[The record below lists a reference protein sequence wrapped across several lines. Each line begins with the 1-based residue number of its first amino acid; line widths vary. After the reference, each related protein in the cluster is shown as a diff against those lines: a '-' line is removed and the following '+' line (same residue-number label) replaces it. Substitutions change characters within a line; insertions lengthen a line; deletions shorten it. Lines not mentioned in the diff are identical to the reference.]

1 MARRSNRR
9 WRQPAAVAERCPWAS
24 IDDWMVIPMI
34 RLRKLLADDVATIA
48 GWPAYPPEFEDLD
61 YSLRNQGW
69 LAEYSQRP
77 NTWIFAVE
85 QSGRLI
91 AFTILS
97 KTRDTE
103 AEFRIALRA
112 DVIGQGLGGIITT
125 ETLAKG
131 FGEIGLSRI
140 HLIVRKNNPR
150 AIRLYRRLGFTER
163 GECWKVI
170 NEKCVHFLEM
180 DVLRECCATHP
191 MSKA

>member
-1 MARRSNRR
+1 
-9 WRQPAAVAERCPWAS
+9 
-24 IDDWMVIPMI
+24 
-34 RLRKLLADDVATIA
+34 LADDVATIA